1 MTDAEETRNPEQPPA
16 EPSDRSLLRRFRR
29 GSEDAATQLYL
40 RYAHRLRA
48 LARARCSP
56 DLAPRLDV
64 EDIVQ
69 SVFGSFFR
77 GASHGYYDVPAGE
90 ELWKLFLVMA
100 LNKIRSEETF
110 HRADKRNLQLTQ
122 AIPDDL
128 PDTSRRQDD
137 ASYALLQGTLTEV
150 LDHLPAKQRHMVE
163 MRIQGHAIDE
173 IARATGRSKRTVE
186 RNLQEIRRQLRDALD
201 ADPGAAPSAF
211 GQRPTA
217 HG

>member
-1 MTDAEETRNPEQPPA
+1 MKLADPPT
-16 EPSDRSLLRRFRR
+16 PLSDRSLLRRLR
-29 GSEDAATQLYL
+29 GGCQDAATTLYL

-48 LARARCSP
+48 LVKAQCSSALARRVEP
-56 DLAPRLDV
+56 D
-64 EDIVQ
+64 DIGQ
-69 SVFGSFFR
+69 SVFHRFFKR
-77 GASHGYYDVPAGE
+77 VCQGHYDVPQGE
-90 ELWKLFLVMA
+90 ELWGLFLVMA

-163 MRIQGHAIDE
+163 MRIQGHPIDE